1 MQETGILT
9 QKPHEAGTPVQLDQT
24 DRKILRL
31 LQRDSTTP
39 LEQIAKKIGV
49 SKTAIWNRIQR
60 LQQDKVILKQAAF
73 VDADR
78 IGLHEIFFVAVKTS
92 QHDVD
97 WLNAFKNAIRD
108 MPEITEAHRLA
119 GDMDYILKV
128 QVASTS
134 AYDEF
139 YKGLIA
145 KISMNSVTSCLSM
158 ETLKY
163 ETVLPL

>member
-1 MQETGILT
+1 MTRKSNEV
-9 QKPHEAGTPVQLDQT
+9 GTRVQLDET

-31 LQRDSTTP
+31 LQRDSTAP
-39 LEQIAKKIGV
+39 LEQLAKNVGI

-60 LQQDKVILKQAAF
+60 LQQDKVILKHAAF
-73 VDADR
+73 VDANR
-78 IGLHEIFFVAVKTS
+78 IGLHETFFVAVKTS
-92 QHDVD
+92 EHEAN
-97 WLNAFKNAIRD
+97 WLETFNSAVKG

-128 QVASTS
+128 QVASTH

-139 YKGLIA
+139 YKRLIA
-145 KISMNSVTSCLSM
+145 KVTMNSVTSCLSM

-163 ETVLPL
+163 ETELPI